1 MTKLVN
7 ITVSLRIIRTFQHT
21 ISTVIVSN
29 PSYTHFDTLI
39 GAVLHEVSFGTYLNT
54 STCCWISK
62 GLRHDCFLALVS
74 ADSWEVVS
82 KSICC
87 VRVTWCHT
95 FSCYVLAVRICC
107 WGAYVHTHCRQRIT
121 PVFFCLSWS
130 IFASFYAFLI
140 DLASKKSIGASVCTH
155 FKEGISVDGLVF
167 GALTDT

>member
-1 MTKLVN
+1 MTKLVS
-7 ITVSLRIIRTFQHT
+7 IPISLRIIRTFQHT

-29 PSYTHFDTLI
+29 SCDTHSDTLI
-39 GAVLHEVSFGTYLNT
+39 GAVLHEVSFWAYLHA
-54 STCCWISK
+54 STCCWVSK
-62 GLRHDCFLALVS
+62 CLRHDCVLAFVS

-87 VRVTWCHT
+87 VRVTWSHT
-95 FSCYVLAVRICC
+95 FSCYVLTVRICC

-140 DLASKKSIGASVCTH
+140 DLASKPSIGASVCTH
-155 FKEGISVDGLVF
+155 FKERISVDGLVF